1 MISTTALTYF
11 LAAAGFTLLA
21 KPTYAQQRLRSLSIE
36 ETGDLGFAVGEPMS
50 FATASSTGGKEELP
64 ELMAHGYGSKS
75 SKSAKSNSSTNSDV
89 STKSEGTAKSAKAE
103 SADPPPWDEPETKS
117 SKSAKS
123 NSSTNSDV
131 STKSEGTAKSAKAES
146 ADPPPWDEPETKSS
160 KSAKSNSSTKTAKP
174 AGELETDWDGY
185 WGGWGESEN
194 PLKSKSSKSW
204 DCGWSDDDDGWNG
217 HDSWNSHG
225 GAQLADI
232 LLSVIHQFFDLKSA
246 HGKSGKSKSD
256 KSLAYIVEEAEHK
269 LYELMFLLTQ
279 HEDTIASMA
288 ETVGPSLGPI
298 ISLLKDAITDGK
310 SGDLSEIVA
319 AILGSA
325 AAGQGVGIPVESEV
339 PEIVAA
345 GFDSAAAGAQGIEI
359 PADAA
364 AVAAALGSVAAGT
377 QDVDIPT
384 ESEVLEIVA
393 AGFDSAAAGAQG
405 IEIPADAAAVAATLG
420 SVAAGTQDVDIP
432 TESEVLEIV
441 ATVLDSA
448 AAGAQGADVPTY
460 VNAAVAAA
468 AALIQDIGVPDNG
481 VAAAL
486 EGAEA
491 AIGGIPADFDF
502 ALD

>member
-64 ELMAHGYGSKS
+64 ELMAHGYGS
-75 SKSAKSNSSTNSDV
+75 
-89 STKSEGTAKSAKAE
+89 
-103 SADPPPWDEPETKS
+103 KS

-364 AVAAALGSVAAGT
+364 AVAA
-377 QDVDIPT
+377 
-384 ESEVLEIVA
+384 
-393 AGFDSAAAGAQG
+393 
-405 IEIPADAAAVAATLG
+405 TLG

-502 ALD
+502 ALDSLLSMP